1 MSIPGISAGMLA
13 GAGWLSDPTREGTPA
28 TLTGVAAD
36 DSWPEV
42 SINGPKT
49 AMAATAAPTDT
60 TRIPRHRKVS
70 QMGPLSVVSLLRS
83 AVLLIILFVQ
93 PSRGHGAEGP

>member
-1 MSIPGISAGMLA
+1 MSIPGMSADMPA

-28 TLTGVAAD
+28 TLTGVAAN

-49 AMAATAAPTDT
+49 A
-60 TRIPRHRKVS
+60 
-70 QMGPLSVVSLLRS
+70 LRR
-83 AVLLIILFVQ
+83 
-93 PSRGHGAEGP
+93 P